1 MSLFCILKMAEKL
14 HFLRTCNSEVIDMN
28 PYIVYVKLDE
38 ENRIT
43 SVDSSA
49 FLRETDGW
57 TEIDSGYGDKHHH
70 AQGNYF
76 DKPPCDER
84 GIYRYKAY
92 QFVDAPAGK
101 IIARFFKN
109 DEEYVILERTQEEMD
124 ADYVPPEVKPTDA
137 ERISKLES
145 EKKLLTAQVQ
155 ALSDRNDFME
165 DCIAEMAT
173 IVYA

>member
-1 MSLFCILKMAEKL
+1 MEFK
-14 HFLRTCNSEVIDMN
+14 
-28 PYIVYVKLDE
+28 PYIVYVKTDDA
-38 ENRIT
+38 NRIT
-43 SVDSSA
+43 DVNSDT
-49 FLRETDGW
+49 FLTDTDGW
-57 TEIDSGYGDKHHH
+57 TEIDSGYGDKYHH

-76 DKPPCDER
+76 DKPLYDER
-84 GIYRYKAY
+84 GICRYKL
-92 QFVDAPAGK
+92 VNGRP
-101 IIARFFKN
+101 
-109 DEEYVILERTQEEMD
+109 VERTQEEMD

-137 ERISKLES
+137 ERISQLES